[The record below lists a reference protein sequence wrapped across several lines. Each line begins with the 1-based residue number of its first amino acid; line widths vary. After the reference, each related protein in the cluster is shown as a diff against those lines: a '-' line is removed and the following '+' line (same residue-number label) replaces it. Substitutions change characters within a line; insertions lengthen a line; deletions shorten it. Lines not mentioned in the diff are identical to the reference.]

1 LNPAPETGE
10 RPKLLVVE
18 DDPDLRDALSDALS
32 ASGYS
37 VDCAGNGR
45 EALDYLEGTAP
56 PCLVLLDL
64 TMPVMNGWE
73 FRAEQTRN
81 EKIASIPVV
90 VLTAE
95 PRADL
100 HGTLAADEC
109 LTKPIELGRLLTVI
123 SRYHS
128 PFRG

>member
-1 LNPAPETGE
+1 LNPASEAGD
-10 RPKLLVVE
+10 RPRLLVVE

-37 VDCAGNGR
+37 VKCAGNGR
-45 EALDYLEGTAP
+45 EALDYLESAAP

-64 TMPVMNGWE
+64 VMPVMNGWE
-73 FRAEQTRN
+73 FRAAQARN

-95 PRADL
+95 TRPDL
-100 HGTLAADEC
+100 NETLSADEW
-109 LTKPIELGRLLTVI
+109 LVKPFELGRLLSTI
-123 SRYHS
+123 ARYH
-128 PFRG
+128 